1 MFKMRTPFFL
11 VLVILALI
19 PLVPSILS
27 DPLNQP
33 LGDFIIP
40 AWVKNTA
47 SWWSEDKIPDSSF
60 VETIEFLIK
69 DEMITVDIP
78 DLDSEVVNEIP
89 TWVKN
94 TAGWWSD
101 DKIPDVTFV
110 ASIKYLISQGIIH
123 VEREQVE
130 ESEKCTFKGFEVV
143 CPSVKDIQE
152 IKEFHIEVN
161 DHNCSACL
169 NWVHVGEQYFIQI
182 GTFDEFR
189 GSPIDDV
196 VITAKIISK
205 DGQLRHHFGM
215 ITTEDGISNTSV
227 TIPNMDWF
235 GKNILSVTAEYN
247 GIEKTIEK
255 EFDVFR
261 ADSYQDGSSFFGQ
274 IKSTVEINDDTA
286 NGPVLLRSG
295 QQTKYGT
302 SVANIGDLD
311 GDGVNDLAVGQEIN
325 RSACHSQ
332 VNKAAVQIHF
342 LNADGTVKSTKELCE
357 STTGIALAN
366 GARFG
371 SSVAGLGDID
381 GDGTPDIAVGGFM
394 VGTKNRGEIDII
406 LMNSDGSVKD
416 QVRHHN
422 DGGDLD
428 GTLTGG
434 TQLGWSVE
442 NIGDLNGDGIN
453 DVAVGGW
460 NCDCGGATDSGLVII
475 GFLESDGGFSSTVR
489 IQKGTANGP
498 SLTKFDAYGT
508 SIANI
513 GDLDG
518 DGVQEIAVGSKNDDG
533 DSGEIHI
540 HYMNTD
546 GSIDSTVELNDNHIS
561 QLATTVAV
569 SLEGLGDI
577 DGDGIGDMAV
587 GMKDSD
593 ATGTDRGSILLVYLN
608 EDGSVKSTV
617 EFNDSISNGPTLTD
631 GDLFGVSIA
640 NMGDLD
646 GYAKFNIE
654 GTSFK
659 ADLDGNNVIELAVGA
674 TGDDMDSAGDPAGA
688 DNRGA
693 AHILFLE

>member
-1 MFKMRTPFFL
+1 MRTLFL
-11 VLVILALI
+11 SVLVILALI

-33 LGDFIIP
+33 IGDYTIP
-40 AWVKNTA
+40 TWVKNTA
-47 SWWSEDKIPDSSF
+47 GWWSDDKISDSSF
-60 VETIEFLIK
+60 IETIEFLIK
-69 DEMITVDIP
+69 DEMISVDIP

-94 TAGWWSD
+94 TAGWWSE

-110 ASIKYLISQGIIH
+110 SSIKYLMSQGI
-123 VEREQVE
+123 VYVGQQQVE
-130 ESEKCTFKGFEVV
+130 ESEKCIFKGFEVV
-143 CPSVKDIQE
+143 CPPVKHTE
-152 IKEFHIEVN
+152 EVKEFHIEVN

-255 EFDVFR
+255 EFDAFR

-342 LNADGTVKSTKELCE
+342 LNADGTVKSTAELCE
-357 STTGIALAN
+357 STSGITLTN
-366 GARFG
+366 GHKFG

-381 GDGTPDIAVGGFM
+381 GDGTPDGWDVDYCY
-394 VGTKNRGEIDII
+394 NYD
-406 LMNSDGSVKD
+406 
-416 QVRHHN
+416 N
-422 DGGDLD
+422 DGDGDCA
-428 GTLTGG
+428 
-434 TQLGWSVE
+434 
-442 NIGDLNGDGIN
+442 N
-453 DVAVGGW
+453 D
-460 NCDCGGATDSGLVII
+460 
-475 GFLESDGGFSSTVR
+475 
-489 IQKGTANGP
+489 
-498 SLTKFDAYGT
+498 GT
-508 SIANI
+508 SI
-513 GDLDG
+513 DYDG
-518 DGVQEIAVGSKNDDG
+518 DGVVECEELA
-533 DSGEIHI
+533 
-540 HYMNTD
+540 
-546 GSIDSTVELNDNHIS
+546 GSIHW
-561 QLATTVAV
+561 
-569 SLEGLGDI
+569 
-577 DGDGIGDMAV
+577 
-587 GMKDSD
+587 
-593 ATGTDRGSILLVYLN
+593 R
-608 EDGSVKSTV
+608 
-617 EFNDSISNGPTLTD
+617 
-631 GDLFGVSIA
+631 
-640 NMGDLD
+640 
-646 GYAKFNIE
+646 
-654 GTSFK
+654 
-659 ADLDGNNVIELAVGA
+659 
-674 TGDDMDSAGDPAGA
+674 
-688 DNRGA
+688 
-693 AHILFLE
+693 